1 MGDLL
6 LLDPEAAG
14 TLVNHLA
21 WTAEALDANRGPLR
35 LDLDETG
42 GLLDVCPFPHDLR
55 LEALAEQNR
64 ADARDLGTRVRS
76 VVFGGEGFNSGLR
89 ALAEI
94 RPAFGLIETRGGQFG
109 ADGVLSRDDLE
120 WAAEHLHGE
129 AAAAAAWLIANPAFL
144 AAVATAEGDDDYLE
158 DLYRDGFIDGDGGGW
173 ADRAPLALGA
183 LDAFEAHVGAWSTL
197 IFSGAEIDIAA
208 HGGETDGV
216 LSKADFE
223 AFLARP
229 DLPPELRAAAQ
240 RVLDDGAWHDTGGID
255 FLSILDWATFVPVL
269 GDAIDGAMML
279 YYLAKGDMANAVA
292 HGVGLVPIPGLSG
305 GAVKGAK
312 ELATSVAARYVDD
325 GVSGVARLTAR
336 ETTQSFVT
344 ATIADEVE
352 DVAAQ
357 YTDNPYLLATLNVVV
372 DARLGQ
378 AADGYRTG
386 LAAGTGASPSAT
398 TTPPTDAEIATS
410 LHDTHMF
417 LEEMNAYIDETN
429 DFLGSLDTPTPAD
442 PGAQRAELL
451 GEIDRLIADIDA
463 VLAE

>member
-1 MGDLL
+1 MSDLL

-14 TLVNHLA
+14 TLVNHLV
-21 WTAEALDANRGPLR
+21 WTADALDANRGPLR
-35 LDLDETG
+35 VDLDETG

-94 RPAFGLIETRGGQFG
+94 RPAFGLIETRDGRFD
-109 ADGVLSRDDLE
+109 ADGVMSRDDLE
-120 WAAEHLHGE
+120 WAAEHLHGDV
-129 AAAAAAWLIANPAFL
+129 AAAAAWLLANPAFL
-144 AAVATAEGDDDYLE
+144 AAVTTAEGDDDYLE
-158 DLYRDGFIDGDGGGW
+158 DLYRDGFIDDDGDWW
-173 ADRAPLALGA
+173 ADAAPLTLGA

-197 IFSGAEIDIAA
+197 IFSGSEIDIAA
-208 HGGETDGV
+208 HGGESDGV

-223 AFLARP
+223 AFVARP
-229 DLPPELRAAAQ
+229 DLPPEVRDAAQ

-255 FLSILDWATFVPVL
+255 FLSILDWATFVPVV

-279 YYLAKGDMANAVA
+279 YYLSKGDMANAFA

-312 ELATSVAARYVDD
+312 ELAAGVASRYVDE
-325 GVSGVARLTAR
+325 GASGVARLTAR
-336 ETTQSFVT
+336 ETTQSLVT
-344 ATIADEVE
+344 ATIADEAE
-352 DVAAQ
+352 NVASR

-386 LAAGTGASPSAT
+386 LAAAPGATRPAT
-398 TTPPTDAEIATS
+398 ATPLTDAEIATS
-410 LHDTHMF
+410 LHDIDLF
-417 LEEMNAYIDETN
+417 LEEMNTYIDETN
-429 DFLGSLDTPTPAD
+429 EFLRSLDAPTTPG
-442 PGAQRAELL
+442 PGVQRFELL